1 LAIASGYSSRAART
15 DISGINFA
23 LLESDEVCG
32 VEPKTATNRCDP
44 RRVNAITRWFADLRQ
59 AREGLIP
66 AQLPIRFGD
75 DP

>member
-1 LAIASGYSSRAART
+1 
-15 DISGINFA
+15 
-23 LLESDEVCG
+23 